1 MALKDRFPM
10 LFTCS
15 THCEATI
22 DSVLVRPDSGGVR
35 EWNFTFVRGFNDWE
49 VDVVVEFFLF
59 LTSNIVTNEGPD
71 RLRWKLQKDGA
82 FDSRSFYYALK
93 DRFGL
98 IFPWKSIWA
107 FKAPQRVSFF
117 VWTAA
122 WGRILTCD
130 NLMRRDYT
138 MAGWCC
144 MCHCDGETVDHLLL
158 HCPEVHALWSFVFRS
173 FHIQW
178 VIPRRVL
185 DLFLGWQ
192 NWFGKHHSDIWNLA
206 PLCLMWM
213 VWQER
218 NSRPFEDEL
227 SSEDQLLG
235 NFVSSLFDWPRVWG
249 FTIAATVSE
258 FVVSLHS
265 VSFSPSLM

>member
-1 MALKDRFPM
+1 MGSRVRFWQDKWCRDMALKDRFPM

-138 MAGWCC
+138 MAGWCLGYSKAGAGFIPWVAKLVWEASFGHLEFSSI
-144 MCHCDGETVDHLLL
+144 MLNVDGV
-158 HCPEVHALWSFVFRS
+158 AR
-173 FHIQW
+173 
-178 VIPRRVL
+178 
-185 DLFLGWQ
+185 
-192 NWFGKHHSDIWNLA
+192 KK
-206 PLCLMWM
+206 
-213 VWQER
+213 
-218 NSRPFEDEL
+218 
-227 SSEDQLLG
+227 
-235 NFVSSLFDWPRVWG
+235 
-249 FTIAATVSE
+249 
-258 FVVSLHS
+258 
-265 VSFSPSLM
+265 